1 MDFTKTLFKDFIL
14 SVLIKQL
21 NFSEPTIIKN
31 SEVLYEAGD
40 SLEDDVSDIYEKN
53 LNQTLLG
60 LNFKNGDE
68 LICDVTVI

>member
-1 MDFTKTLFKDFIL
+1 M
-14 SVLIKQL
+14 LIKQL